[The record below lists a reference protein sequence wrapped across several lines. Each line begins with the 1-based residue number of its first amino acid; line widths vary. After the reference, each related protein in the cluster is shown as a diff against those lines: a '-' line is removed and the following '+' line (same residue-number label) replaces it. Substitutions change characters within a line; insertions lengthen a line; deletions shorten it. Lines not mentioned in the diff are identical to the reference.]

1 MPSRNKK
8 AWKTFIVSLTAVMS
22 MSVLAACGN
31 DTKNNEPQ
39 KDDSK
44 VVVKYKGGEI
54 TEKEFDLEQRV
65 MQFMSPEY
73 AQFLQMDQ
81 FKEYLAKQGVTY
93 EYLYSKAGDEAKKEA
108 EKQADD
114 MVKQYKNAMGE
125 EEFKKALDAQKLTEQ
140 DFKNYMLRVMTVMED
155 QKNKVSEEDIKKEF
169 ESNKLDYSVI
179 SVRHVLIGFTDLE
192 GKERKKEDA
201 LKLAKEVKSK
211 LDKGED
217 FAKVAKEYS
226 EDTGSKDQG
235 GLYENKEARTWVT
248 QFKEQAL
255 TLPLNKIS
263 DPVETDYGYH
273 IMKVESRKEVT
284 YDKLTDTQKEG
295 IHNELASAKVDT
307 FMKNELNDLIE
318 KMDLPKSETPDKP
331 ATEGEDKGAESTDK
345 APATDEGTK
354 DGKQTE
360 DNKKTEDTGK

>member
-1 MPSRNKK
+1 MPSRNNK
-8 AWKTFIVSLTAVMS
+8 AWKTFIVSLTVVMS
-22 MSVLAACGN
+22 MSVLAACGDDSN
-31 DTKNNEPQ
+31 DKAQP

-54 TEKEFDLEQRV
+54 TEKEFELEQRM

-81 FKEYLAKQGVTY
+81 FKEYLAKQGVAY
-93 EYLYSKAGDEAKKEA
+93 EYLYSKASDEAKKAA
-108 EKQADD
+108 ETQADD
-114 MVKQYKNAMGE
+114 LVKQNKTAMGE
-125 EEFKKALDAQKLTEQ
+125 EQFKKSLEAQNLSEQ
-140 DFKNYMLRVMTVMED
+140 DLKNYMLRVMTVMED
-155 QKNKVSEEDIKKEF
+155 QKNKVTDEDIKKEF
-169 ESNKLDYSVI
+169 ESNKLDFTTI
-179 SVRHVLIGFTDLE
+179 SVRHVLIGLTDLE

-217 FAKVAKEYS
+217 FAKVAKEHS
-226 EDTGSKDQG
+226 EDPGSKDKG

-248 QFKEQAL
+248 QFKEKAL

-284 YDKLTDTQKEG
+284 FDKLSDTQKES
-295 IHNELASAKVDT
+295 IHNELASAKVDD
-307 FMKNELNDLIE
+307 FMKNELNGLIE
-318 KMDLPKSETPDKP
+318 KMDLPKSETPAAP
-331 ATEGEDKGAESTDK
+331 ATEGGDTGTGTDK
-345 APATDEGTK
+345 APATDAGTK
-354 DGKQTE
+354 EDG
-360 DNKKTEDTGK
+360 KTEDTGK

>member
-8 AWKTFIVSLTAVMS
+8 AWKMFIVSLTAVMS
-22 MSVLAACGN
+22 MSVLAACGDDSKDN
-31 DTKNNEPQ
+31 AQP

-54 TEKEFDLEQRV
+54 TEKEFELEQRM

-81 FKEYLAKQGVTY
+81 FKEYLAKQGVAY
-93 EYLYSKAGDEAKKEA
+93 EYLYSKSGEEAKKTAKTQA
-108 EKQADD
+108 EDL
-114 MVKQYKNAMGE
+114 VKQNKTAMGE
-125 EEFKKALDAQKLTEQ
+125 EQFKKSLEAQNLTEQ
-140 DFKNYMLRVMTVMED
+140 DLQDYMARVLTVMED
-155 QKNKVSEEDIKKEF
+155 QKNKVTEDDIKKEF
-169 ESNKLDYSVI
+169 ESNKQDFTKI
-179 SVRHVLIGFTDLE
+179 SVRHVLIGFTDAE
-192 GKERKKEDA
+192 GNERTKEDA

-226 EDTGSKDQG
+226 EDPGSKDNG
-235 GLYENKEARTWVT
+235 GLYENKEAGSWVT
-248 QFKEQAL
+248 QFKEKAL

-284 YDKLTDTQKEG
+284 FDELSDTQKET
-295 IHNELASAKVDT
+295 IHNELASLKVDD

-318 KMDLPKSETPDKP
+318 EMDLPKSETETAP
-331 ATEGEDKGAESTDK
+331 AEGEDKGTDSTDK
-345 APATDEGTK
+345 EPATGEGTK
-354 DGKQTE
+354 DSE
-360 DNKKTEDTGK
+360 KTEGTGK